1 MVSSAGGGE
10 EDTSPGPR
18 QYMIAKQEDLY
29 QVNEFLK
36 FIVPLVGAPGW
47 FAWQVL
53 STMMC
58 LFGVLVCWPVL
69 SLLGMTGIKTA
80 KRSGHKI
87 S

>member
-18 QYMIAKQEDLY
+18 RYMIAKQEDLY

-53 STMMC
+53 STIMC

-69 SLLGMTGIKTA
+69 SLLGMTGIKTP
-80 KRSGHKI
+80 KRSGHKTA
-87 S
+87 